1 MAALYTTAQAHI
13 VASGLNATDLD
24 GWTYAVEDNGNGTA
38 YISVSDDDGEFVDY
52 LDIRFV
58 AELQLIQPEEPTTQ
72 EVAFRRMA
80 ATTRIT
86 ALRNGVVITRH

>member
-24 GWTYAVEDNGNGTA
+24 GWTYAVKDNGNGTA
-38 YISVSDDDGEFVDY
+38 YISVSDDGGEFVDY